1 MARRSKN
8 KSRNPY
14 IIIFWEGESE
24 EQYFK
29 FLKDRFHEVANL
41 NVHNKKGLF
50 GAADKAFSLK
60 GVYSDDVLDVDEIWL
75 VFDTEVEMRA
85 KWKENW
91 DIVKKLRKK
100 CKNATVKLFMTKGCI
115 EYYFLLHY
123 EKTQPL
129 IVTVQDKE
137 NLLKRLSTKDYCPG
151 YKKGDK
157 ETIWKIAERYTMAIE
172 NGEWCLKRIADELKG
187 VSTEDAITE
196 KFYFT
201 DSTFTNTHR
210 AVQYLCD
217 LKWQ

>member
-1 MARRSKN
+1 
-8 KSRNPY
+8 
-14 IIIFWEGESE
+14 
-24 EQYFK
+24 
-29 FLKDRFHEVANL
+29 
-41 NVHNKKGLF
+41 
-50 GAADKAFSLK
+50 
-60 GVYSDDVLDVDEIWL
+60 
-75 VFDTEVEMRA
+75 
-85 KWKENW
+85 
-91 DIVKKLRKK
+91 
-100 CKNATVKLFMTKGCI
+100 MTKGCI

-196 KFYFT
+196 KFYYT